1 MDLANEGAEFVDLER
16 AGRKIL
22 RDVVLQ
28 QLLHGEQPL
37 GICSFCFE
45 SCSMR
50 SGCLWSR
57 IAPTFAAI
65 VMQKCNTNGLVIYGD
80 GSMRRGG
87 CNQTMSEVRP
97 GTEHRGVLRKP
108 CDL

>member
-57 IAPTFAAI
+57 IAPTFAA
-65 VMQKCNTNGLVIYGD
+65 NS
-80 GSMRRGG
+80 SM
-87 CNQTMSEVRP
+87 
-97 GTEHRGVLRKP
+97 GTTVFRYRHAKM
-108 CDL
+108 